1 MISRLAA
8 AGWILLVSVVLIAT
22 PLAVRERLPDP
33 VATHWTLGGVPDG
46 AVRLGAYLF
55 VHTPV
60 WAVALAALLA
70 AAAYGRG
77 KARRPQRASWWG
89 LLVGMGTLVMGANLS
104 TLAANLD
111 VSDWRSA
118 LLPGWHLAA
127 VLGCAAVA
135 GTVAGY
141 LGRGEPGEPDTPP
154 PAPPRLRL
162 EPGRQTVWVGHAR
175 NTTTVKVGLV
185 VLAFFAVLA
194 FLSTL
199 DTDDDVGMYLSFLP
213 AVAVGTLVVL
223 VTMSITVRVGG
234 DRVVIGF
241 GPFGWP
247 RRRIRLDTVES
258 AWAEE
263 LKATEVGGWGFR
275 GLPGRATIMVRG
287 GECLVLR
294 YRSGGRLA
302 ISVDDAAHGASL
314 VNALIAERVNP

>member
-8 AGWILLVSVVLIAT
+8 AGWVLLVSAVLIAT

-33 VATHWTLGGVPDG
+33 MATHWTFGLVPDG
-46 AVRLGAYLF
+46 AATLGEFL
-55 VHTPV
+55 VVSMPV
-60 WAVALAALLA
+60 WVVTCAALIA
-70 AAAYGRG
+70 AGAYGRG
-77 KARRPQRASWWG
+77 RARRMHRASWWG
-89 LLVGMGTLVMGANLS
+89 LLVGVGTLAMGVNLS

-111 VSDWRSA
+111 VPDWRSA

-141 LGRGEPGEPDTPP
+141 LGRGEPGEPDIAP

-162 EPGRQTVWVGHAR
+162 EPGRQTVWVGQAR
-175 NTTTVKVGLV
+175 NTTTVMVGLV

-213 AVAVGTLVVL
+213 AVVVGTLVVL
-223 VTMSITVRVGG
+223 VTMSLTVRVGG

-263 LKATEVGGWGFR
+263 LRATEVGGWGFR